1 MKDYMGRVASLIERY
16 VPPEGSQM
24 QESFQS
30 GKAVL
35 QPSEGRIVPLVFGD
49 YAKQDASIEIKK

>member
-1 MKDYMGRVASLIERY
+1 MERVASLIERY
-16 VPPEGSQM
+16 VPPEDSQM

-35 QPSEGRIVPLVFGD
+35 QPSEGGIVTLVFGD
-49 YAKQDASIEIKK
+49 YAKQDAGIEIKK